1 MRMKMNERFKK
12 LIEEM
17 PGMLQSLESKP
28 FRTRDNLVGIPAQGV
43 YVFYENNKALYVGRS
58 NRLKERIQEHS
69 RPSSKKN
76 SATFAFNIAGKEMA
90 RYRDIS
96 MYVTRKEL
104 EQISGFNRGFVK
116 AKKRVSKM
124 KIRVVQIDN
133 QIEQALF
140 EIYAALALKTS
151 YNDFRTH

>member
-1 MRMKMNERFKK
+1 MKMNESFKK

-17 PGMLQSLESKP
+17 PGLLQSLESKP
-28 FRTRDNLVGIPAQGV
+28 FRTRDNLVGIPEQGV

-76 SATFAFNIAGKEMA
+76 SATFAFNIAIAGKEMA
-90 RYRDIS
+90 RYRDI
-96 MYVTRKEL
+96 TRKEL

-133 QIEQALF
+133 QINRHSLR
-140 EIYAALALKTS
+140 YTLS
-151 YNDFRTH
+151 

>member
-1 MRMKMNERFKK
+1 MKMNERFKK

-17 PGMLQSLESKP
+17 PGLLQSLESKP
-28 FRTRDNLVGIPAQGV
+28 FRTRDNLVGIPEQGV
-43 YVFYENNKALYVGRS
+43 YVFYENNKDLYVGRS
-58 NRLKERIQEHS
+58 NRLKKRIQEHS

-76 SATFAFNIAGKEMA
+76 SATFAFNIAGKAMA
-90 RYRDIS
+90 RRGIS
-96 MYVTRKEL
+96 MYVKRTEL

-124 KIRVVQIDN
+124 KIRVVQIDD

-140 EIYAALALKTS
+140 EIYAVLALKTS
-151 YNDFRTH
+151 YYNDFRTH

>member
-1 MRMKMNERFKK
+1 MRIKMNETFKK

-17 PGMLQSLESKP
+17 PGLLQSLESKP
-28 FRTRDNLVGIPAQGV
+28 FQTRDNLVGIPAKGV

-76 SATFAFNIAGKEMA
+76 SATFAFKIAGK
-90 RYRDIS
+90 
-96 MYVTRKEL
+96 RKEL

-124 KIRVVQIDN
+124 NIRFVQIDDQN
-133 QIEQALF
+133 KQALF
-140 EIYAALALKTS
+140 EIYAALALETS
-151 YNDFRTH
+151 YNDFKTH